1 MFHSEKEATFKHCY
15 FNVYKTKKYIVK
27 QDIMIMR
34 HDYEEVYCSLDQYIK
49 RDAKQDAFYDD
60 LFFERNIYAPSLLIF
75 SNKYL
80 FNLRVNCLM

>member
-1 MFHSEKEATFKHCY
+1 MYHSPKEATFKHCY

-49 RDAKQDAFYDD
+49 RDAQQDAFYDD
-60 LFFERNIYAPSLLIF
+60 VFFERTGLP
-75 SNKYL
+75 NKRRKVEYSE
-80 FNLRVNCLM
+80 RYK